1 MGSQVSQVFV
11 KVITVITS
19 LTCNTIDGNGVDK
32 AFCTINQL
40 FLTVNTCSQAH
51 QRHESNITVFQIRG
65 DKVSVFIWQIRNNEP
80 LDRCICQVL
89 NKGFNTILIN
99 WVDVGHDNQRHLC
112 FLFLKLIDNSCQSH
126 IFSQTT
132 LSCQFNNGTIGHRV

>member
-32 AFCTINQL
+32 AFCPINQL
-40 FLTVNTCSQAH
+40 FLTLNSCRQAY
-51 QRHESNITVFQIRG
+51 QRNKSNITIFQIWC
-65 DKVSVFIWQIRNNEP
+65 DKVSMFIWQIRNDEP

-99 WVDVGHDNQRHLC
+99 WVDISHDHQRHLC
-112 FLFLKLIDNSCQSH
+112 FLFLKLLDNSCQSH

-132 LSCQFNNGTIGHRV
+132 LSCQFNNGTISHRV